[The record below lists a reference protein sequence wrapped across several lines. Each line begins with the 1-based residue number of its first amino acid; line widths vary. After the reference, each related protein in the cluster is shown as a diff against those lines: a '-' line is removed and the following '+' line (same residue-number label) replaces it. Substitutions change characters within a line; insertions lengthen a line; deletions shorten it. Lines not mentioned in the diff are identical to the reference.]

1 MNRLTKL
8 IKMFYA
14 NILRDF
20 LEGEIKQGTSY
31 FYFMETS
38 HTTLMM
44 LDRKATW
51 NESEFTTSTCAME
64 TSIEFLSTL
73 NGLEFSYIILQKGMP
88 DARIFIKPH
97 LSFSQKGFF
106 LTGTLDNDYILI
118 YERNNMALDKFMIR
132 RIEKSI

>member
-20 LEGEIKQGTSY
+20 LEGEIRQGTSY
-31 FYFMETS
+31 FYFLETS

-44 LDRKATW
+44 LDRKAIW
-51 NESEFTTSTCAME
+51 NESEFTTSTYAME
-64 TSIEFLSTL
+64 TAIEFQLPQ
-73 NGLEFSYIILQKGMP
+73 NGLEFSHIILQKGIP

-118 YERNNMALDKFMIR
+118 YEKNNMALDKFMVR
-132 RIEKSI
+132 RIEKRI

>member
-31 FYFMETS
+31 FYFLETS

-51 NESEFTTSTCAME
+51 NESEFTTSTYAME
-64 TSIEFLSTL
+64 TSVEFLSTK
-73 NGLEFSYIILQKGMP
+73 NGLEFSYIILQKGIP
-88 DARIFIKPH
+88 DARILIKPH
-97 LSFSQKGFF
+97 LSFTQKGFF
-106 LTGTLDNDYILI
+106 VTGTLDNDYILI
-118 YERNNMALDKFMIR
+118 YEKNNMALDKFMIR
-132 RIEKSI
+132 RIEKRI